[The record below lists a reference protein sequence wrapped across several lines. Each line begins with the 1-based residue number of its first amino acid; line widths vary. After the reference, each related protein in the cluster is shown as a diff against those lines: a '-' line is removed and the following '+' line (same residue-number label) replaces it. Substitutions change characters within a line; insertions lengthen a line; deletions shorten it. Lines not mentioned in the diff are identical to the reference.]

1 MNIISTNNRQ
11 IGLLARVLRPLLL
24 ALSVLSI
31 MPVQAL
37 VIKGD
42 VYGGGK
48 SGNVGVEGT
57 PSGTEVDI
65 YASEKIRT
73 VFGGGQDGKVYGT
86 TTVNINGGIIGDDEW
101 NDTPYGGVYGAG
113 EGTEATVYGTAN
125 VNMVAGRVVNN
136 IYGGGK
142 MAALQGN
149 TNVHLTGGTIS
160 GSVYGGARMAD
171 IQGFTYVWVDGG
183 TNILEIASV
192 YGGNDISGNITSN
205 SAVVEK
211 PYENIPVNT
220 INDGD
225 SWKDWNA
232 FVRVTSTAAD
242 KVKIGSLYGGGN
254 GAYQYDGTERSYTI
268 TMKDYNSQGK
278 ETTITYSGLNR
289 PTLGKVLVDLQ
300 GGSFDA
306 VYGGGNNATVTG
318 STDIYFNGE
327 YLKAERVFGGNNLAA
342 MAIRPTWHLH
352 KGVIGD
358 LYSGGNRGD
367 MTSSNGLILAI
378 ESADMTIE
386 NVYGGCRMADVNPTT
401 QPGEETYTTT
411 VGGKQITF
419 DGGYAARVYISGGKI
434 KNVYGGNDV
443 SGTVYHGANVEI
455 FSSIS
460 GSIYGAGNGAY
471 LYTDNQASSASD
483 FYYEPGSSSVDAL
496 YAYRPKVEKTLLH
509 IAGPVKD
516 DGTPTDNP
524 LYVAGNVF
532 CGGNS
537 APLSATEQGAT
548 TQFRIGKNVVI
559 DGVFLGSNGEQ
570 MVQDEVLAWYAD
582 QNNSTISLTD
592 AGQMEK
598 YMAGVAVDLVPN
610 FSVDWTEELTPDET
624 KTYIGSL
631 YLGGNV
637 GSLTTTGKIDVEI
650 PNSITI
656 YEKIVGGSNN
666 AFVKE
671 TTNNA
676 KYEGGVIGESSGD
689 HKLKLTVA
697 SRMEPKKLNATLD
710 AEGYVESA
718 TLGWNTEKPL
728 GLSKD
733 VLAGANIYGGCY
745 ESGIVN
751 GNVIID
757 ITDNLISPKIIEE
770 KLYTYNNNGE
780 NRIGEY
786 VFTNAIS
793 VFGGG
798 YGEQSTIDG
807 NTTINLT
814 DNARVFKVF
823 GGGELGGVMGNT
835 SINLANNLVQP
846 EEEHHYNAFKVYGG
860 GLQGNVDGTASVSVQ
875 GGKFYDIFGGSC
887 FADIDGTAK
896 VVIGS
901 EQSADS
907 DNPINIVNNVY
918 GANDF
923 GGTVIGSVSFGPY
936 GYGNGNSKKYVK
948 AQTMV
953 QYYSGIVHGNI
964 FGGANGAYN
973 YSLFSIEGGM
983 TGKYP
988 VLNTTVTEAD
998 PNIITANTFVH
1009 IASPSKRVDGIKGA
1023 VYGGGQGFSGS
1034 TGIVDVKDTYVH
1046 LAATGSYQDRVT
1058 NGAGPLVN
1066 QVFGG
1071 AYYSYVEKTTVDAAS
1086 GYYNEIYGGTFG
1098 ATHTTLPENISY
1110 DCGTTNVNV
1119 YGMNNLGLNVYGAG
1133 AKSGAQIT
1141 NVNLSAGN
1149 IGYAYGGSFA
1159 EGYCETT
1166 NVTVPENSTI
1176 RVKAIYGGSVGSDEG
1191 LPCDVGQS
1199 NVQFESKDAY
1209 ITGEGL
1215 FGGNKSYRATKNT
1228 YVLITAPVHQSADV
1242 YADVYASGHGEN
1254 TVTGYALVTLDNRAL
1269 VRNVYGGALDGTVRY
1284 AYDDKSD
1291 ANEYYTTNSTKYA
1304 HWVYA
1309 DPETALEN
1317 RNTRIIIK
1325 KGATVKENVFG
1336 GGFGETAT
1344 VHGATSVS
1352 LLGGIVEGDIYGGG
1366 SRGNMEMLSG
1376 DADKKVLSILE
1387 IYAGK
1392 VRRVFGGGLEG
1403 YIEGESDVTIGLRKQ
1418 VVNGALS
1425 EKVYKNNELIDADI
1439 YWGKPAV
1446 LRSAYGGGERGKVT
1460 NTNITMNNG
1469 YVGYD
1474 YDYNTGKY
1482 FPNVKL
1488 HSQDDLN
1495 LLANNGNLY
1504 GGGFGDKAW
1513 AVNTNVEMYGG
1524 TIRHSLYGG
1533 GEIASVGFA
1542 TMKVDDGVVKE
1553 VDWDEDVV
1561 EGSTKVTMYGGTVE
1575 RDVFGGGRGF
1585 SYTLAGAL
1593 EVENIYYSS
1602 GFVFGK
1608 TEVNLHRG
1616 NVGTDATLKDG
1627 AGNVFGGGNIGY
1639 VYSVQGK
1646 KDVSTGHYYDGEGN
1660 LTEDCKVL
1668 ITPVTVALY
1677 DNIRIGENIYNAGDF
1692 VPCSDLNTLLAN
1704 NDLWAKMDEQGITIR
1719 NAVFAGGNVIQGT
1732 DIMTADAK
1740 TVFGNV
1746 TASVV
1751 DVFDC
1756 DMVSVSTE
1764 NIGGF
1769 YGDGN
1774 LSLVDGYRE
1783 LNITNYGTDYHNLTH
1798 EITYDDYARMH
1809 PRKKAYYELKYICLE
1824 NHPYVDA
1831 NEKTHWY
1838 VEGDQ
1843 ISGSVWGSM
1852 PPEEQGKW
1860 KLAGLATLYAGRMI
1874 NTIQRAD
1881 FCGVWGSRVVLKGAR
1896 DRETTTA
1903 DFTLYTINRL
1913 NELSLNEIT
1922 KDKYPI
1928 SGYNSDG
1935 TKDHGCYFGI
1945 YNVVNRLGAVSS
1957 NVDYQNAVR
1966 VTDNGE
1972 DAYKPTQANETYYAF
1987 KNKNAGTKFR
1997 NNGKSANIIALAGG
2011 VWLEIV
2017 KDIDEQTGEK
2027 DYGPITGVIQLD
2039 LINVAVGEGG
2049 GYVYADNIH
2058 GTRTPSG
2065 ADNVTLAASNN
2076 GAVSYKR
2083 FKYEGNSETYASS
2096 GNFVHSFK
2104 QIVDDCYPN
2113 NGDKNS
2119 PAHYWYVRGDFYVY
2133 NQTIS
2138 AYTGTPQ
2145 SYSETV
2151 SIPLSI
2157 TAGANGKLQLLSVDD
2172 SYYAYYEGL
2181 NYGGRQLEAD
2191 DSVRIAGQY
2200 YHTNDPISSW
2210 DYNRLAEA
2218 EKAFFTKTTYV
2229 CIDDVLNIDG
2239 ETKDTNGNDLGAL
2252 AYKKGKVILPS
2263 AYETLKSSTVKVKI
2277 HDPEGTTADA
2287 SKEVPV
2293 SYFFHP
2299 TNNMGKDEGFLLTYK
2314 MNNPAQWDGYYTQLS
2329 GVPMQINKETYES
2342 SGTKESYIQGPSF
2355 KNVTGGIFGQ
2365 YIYNAG
2371 DIINND
2377 LWQEQQDLLT
2387 DADNKNVARPTE
2399 QAEFEIA
2406 YVAKENIHV
2415 KTLDKNSQEI
2425 DMYVTAGNVISQ
2437 SDYERSS
2444 NASVRE
2450 YLEKA
2455 VLCIQTFEKAEEE
2468 WCYNGDII
2476 PLTEYNE
2483 LINTNPEFK
2492 NYFSIDGSDNP
2503 KTWLCTKTGKF
2514 GGYLFVNTNS
2524 YSALKYAT
2532 ILPVEREN
2540 FTFNKD
2546 AFDLLST
2553 DFVGNLHLYDPS
2565 EDVDPNT
2572 ENDGKRYSG
2581 PTRVDYTAKYMGG
2594 NNLTVTDLG
2603 ISDINGTSLSTIS
2616 QGVVLNNVNF
2626 EKLPN
2631 EKRKFAMVNVTDE
2644 HLRVDNSVTPAKE
2657 KNTFYVVK
2665 NTFKV
2670 GDSYYTRGRVLI
2682 DTDYE
2687 KLKVDA
2693 NTATSSVM
2701 QYSFAEAGVY
2711 YVCVDGFENRNTLNV
2726 LNPVNREYQLTG
2738 TGVTTTEKLAGTGI
2752 SVGDVIT
2759 KASYDEHVVNMQ
2771 TGFQVQGTMPTE
2783 TSTLYVPRSADVRDL
2798 SEDKIVTVVYEYT
2811 YLESNQAGVNFEEI
2825 TERHIVNIRVHFES
2839 GVPKIG
2845 DLQTPQTVLPG
2856 DVLGMNT
2863 PTVTPGAYEI
2873 MSGGFEIFSNERDA
2887 FAHKNGVAYQ
2897 QGRAPLYWY
2906 QNEYWIAYYAKT
2918 YLGKTYSSPVRL
2930 SVANYHRLKDVL
2942 DHPEY
2947 MFVDSITDT
2956 YSNKPAMLRNPKI
2969 YINDDVYTE
2978 NRNGAEVQLNEF
2990 DYLIELYNKHLIDGK
3005 QVGIKQITGRNNNG
3019 QIQYAK
3025 NLEFILQSDVE
3036 PLYYK
3041 DKDWT
3046 LGGDG
3051 NNCFQGNLHGD
3062 GYTISGLTHSLFN
3075 KLCGNVYNLG
3085 VTGSFTGAGISDN
3098 GGAVYNSWVSTSA
3111 TPTPTTAPV
3120 IASGG
3125 SVINSYYNSAQYVA
3139 DSYNNGATAASTREF
3154 ADGTVAYKLN
3164 GYYQQKRSDIAN
3176 NKKRKGSD
3184 GAYLKNNGTSTFPT
3198 IHEITGSESSPSLYG
3213 DADYVEERMK
3223 TGDFRYEKGEVPY
3236 RVGEIR
3242 YVDGNPDE
3250 GTAAKFVPIYPDDY
3264 IFFGQNLTYGL
3275 VQGKDHNDNPMR
3287 IEKRTY
3293 SYSKTVDDVT
3303 IDYEPELIDAVTD
3316 ADNRVF
3322 RAPAY
3327 TVQSPTTVAGGVHY
3341 NRNAVFTDS
3350 YKEMEIDKNLTSID
3364 FTGTETDGSTFANS
3378 WLDFD
3383 GVKSIYLKGLTRNML
3398 IYADA
3403 SQEDSYSVLMSA
3415 ANEPKLI
3422 VNGDNSY
3429 NTVDVVPET
3438 AYPLFHLV
3446 GKQQNEEYRAAT
3458 SQFLVDKQNYA
3469 APKAY
3474 SFNDGY
3480 YMWYQRRPAY
3490 YANNSREGW
3499 EGLILPFTADLVTT
3513 QDKGEITHFYGNSD
3527 KGHEYWL
3534 RGFTGVET
3542 AGAEKMAKFV
3552 RPMSNPGDAGY
3563 DLRYESGDN
3572 AVSNSFLYDTY
3583 YNKNNRD
3590 DANADD
3596 YFKYYNTTRNY
3607 SDYIWTTMNVPY
3619 IVAYPGVAYYEFDMS
3634 GNFVAENTATPAP
3647 AELDAQVVTYVS
3659 KENQNIEMYNP
3670 SDLTS
3675 DGNGYILYGSYL
3687 NTPAAETGSFYKID
3701 ANGSG
3706 FAVSNN
3712 NTEAAVPF
3720 RVYLKTDSQGAP
3732 TRGDVL
3738 EYIPIGGDADYIA
3751 EQAPLRGLNI
3761 YGKNHVIYIESS
3773 LDFETVV
3780 TVYSTSGQ
3788 IIARVDV
3795 APGATVKVP
3804 VNATG
3809 VYIVNRKK
3817 VMM

>member
-1 MNIISTNNRQ
+1 MNKISTNNMQ
-11 IGLLARVLRPLLL
+11 ISLLARVLRPLLL
-24 ALSVLSI
+24 AISVISV

-48 SGNVGVEGT
+48 NGQVGVENSST
-57 PSGTEVDI
+57 STDVDI
-65 YASEKIRT
+65 YGGEIRT
-73 VFGGGQDGKVYGT
+73 VFGGGQDGKVYGNT
-86 TTVNINGGIIGDDEW
+86 NVDVTSGTIGAEKFNGSL
-101 NDTPYGGVYGAG
+101 YGGVYGGG
-113 EGTEATVYGTAN
+113 EGAEAKVFGTAN
-125 VNMVAGRVVNN
+125 VNMTAGAVVNN

-149 TNVHLTGGTIS
+149 TNVQISGGTVS
-160 GSVYGGARMAD
+160 GSVFGGACMAD
-171 IQGFTYVWVDGG
+171 IQGRTYVWINGG
-183 TNILEIASV
+183 ANELNIGAV
-192 YGGNDISGNITSN
+192 YGGNDISGNISSN
-205 SAVVEK
+205 ASVVTN
-211 PYENIPVNT
+211 PYSIPVQSISNGE
-220 INDGD
+220 N
-225 SWKDWNA
+225 WKNWNA
-232 FVRVTSTAAD
+232 FVRVTKGAGE
-242 KVKIGSLYGGGN
+242 VKIGSLYGGGN
-254 GAYQYDGTERSYTI
+254 GDYGYVGTEGNYSI
-268 TMKDYNSQGK
+268 TLKDFAQNGT
-278 ETTITYSGLNR
+278 ETTRTLTVSNR
-289 PTLGKVLVDLQ
+289 PTLGKVLVDVT
-300 GGSFDA
+300 GGTFDA
-306 VYGGGNNATVTG
+306 IYGGGNNATVTG
-318 STDIYFNGE
+318 STDIYLNGE
-327 YLKAERVFGGNNLAA
+327 NVVATNVFGGNNLAT
-342 MAIRPTWHLH
+342 MAIRPTWHLNDAT
-352 KGVIGD
+352 ITN

-367 MTSSNGLILAI
+367 MTSQLGLLLAI
-378 ESADMTIE
+378 ESANLTIE
-386 NVYGGCRMADVNPTT
+386 NVYGGCRMANVTPAT
-401 QPGEETYTTT
+401 QPGAETYTTT
-411 VGGKQITF
+411 GGKTISF
-419 DGGYAARVYISGGKI
+419 DGGYAARVYIGGGKI
-434 KNVYGGNDV
+434 KNVYGGNDI
-443 SGTVYHGANVEI
+443 SGTVKYGANVEI
-455 FSSIS
+455 YSSIS

-471 LYTDNQASSASD
+471 QYTDKEKNKALDS
-483 FYYEPGSSSVDAL
+483 YYEPGSSSVDAL
-496 YAYRPKVEKTLLH
+496 YAYRPQVEKTLLH
-509 IAGPVKD
+509 IAGPVNA
-516 DGTPTDNP
+516 GGVPEGNP
-524 LYVAGNVF
+524 LYVAGNVY

-537 APLSATEQGAT
+537 APLKSDDKAAT

-559 DGVFLGSNGEQ
+559 NGVFLGSNGEQ
-570 MVQDEVLAWYAD
+570 MVESDVLAWYANNDNSSIDLTESD
-582 QNNSTISLTD
+582 Q
-592 AGQMEK
+592 MK
-598 YMAGVAVDLVPN
+598 RYMDGVSVNLKPS
-610 FSVDWTEELTPDET
+610 FSVDWTDVLTPEQT

-637 GSLTTTGKIDVEI
+637 GSLTTTEQIDVTI
-650 PNSITI
+650 PSSITI

-666 AFVKE
+666 AIVAA
-671 TTNNA
+671 NDGINA
-676 KYEGGVIGESSGD
+676 EYVGGVTESSSGD
-689 HKLKLTVA
+689 YKLKMTVA
-697 SRMEPKKLNATLD
+697 SRMEPKKLIATLD
-710 AEGYVESA
+710 GEGYVTSA
-718 TLGWNTEKPL
+718 SLEWNKAKPI
-728 GLSKD
+728 GLSED
-733 VLAGANIYGGCY
+733 VLSGANVYGGCY
-745 ESGIVN
+745 QSGVVN
-751 GNVIID
+751 GNVVID
-757 ITDNLISPKIIEE
+757 VTQNLISSNITDE
-770 KLYTYNNNGE
+770 LYTYNSGA

-798 YGEQSTIDG
+798 YGEKSTING
-807 NTTINLT
+807 STTINLKE
-814 DNARVFKVF
+814 NAQVLKVF
-823 GGGELGGVMGNT
+823 GGGELGAVTGST
-835 SINLANNLVQP
+835 SINLDKNLTQP
-846 EEEHHYNAFKVYGG
+846 GEGYYNAFKVYGG
-860 GLQGNVDGTASVSVQ
+860 GLQGNVGGTASVNLQ

-887 FADIDGTAK
+887 FADITGTAK
-896 VVIGS
+896 VIIGS
-901 EQSADS
+901 VESANS
-907 DNPINIVNNVY
+907 ANPLRVINNVY

-923 GGTVIGSVSFGPY
+923 GGTIIGDVGFGQLAY
-936 GYGNGNSKKYVK
+936 GDKYVK

-953 QYYSGIVHGNI
+953 QYNSGVIEGNI
-964 FGGANGAYN
+964 FGGANGAYD
-973 YSLFSIEGGM
+973 YAGQFSSINMEGR
-983 TGKYP
+983 YP
-988 VLNTTVTEAD
+988 LLNKEITENSASFVTS
-998 PNIITANTFVH
+998 NTFVH
-1009 IASPSKRVDGIKGA
+1009 IASPSTKVDQIKGA
-1023 VYGGGQGFSGS
+1023 VYGGGQGYSGA

-1071 AYYSYVEKTTVDAAS
+1071 AYYSYVEKTTIDAAS
-1086 GYYNEIYGGTFG
+1086 GYYAEIYGGTFG

-1199 NVQFESKDAY
+1199 NVLFASKDAY

-1228 YVLITAPVHQSADV
+1228 NVLITAPVHQSADV

-1317 RNTRIIIK
+1317 RNTRIIIE

-1344 VHGATSVS
+1344 VYGATSVS

-1439 YWGKPAV
+1439 DWGKPAV

-1474 YDYNTGKY
+1474 YDYNTGEY

-1542 TMKVDDGVVKE
+1542 TMKIDEGVIKE
-1553 VDWDEDVV
+1553 VDWTKPVT

-1608 TEVNLHRG
+1608 TEVNIHRG
-1616 NVGTDATLKDG
+1616 TVGTDETLKEE

-1639 VYSVQGK
+1639 VYSVKGK
-1646 KDVSTGHYYDGEGN
+1646 KNGVNGNQFKTGHYYDADGK

-1668 ITPVTVALY
+1668 ITPVTVALQ
-1677 DNIRIGENIYNAGDF
+1677 NFVIGSNSYNPGDF
-1692 VPCSDLNTLLAN
+1692 VPCTGLNTLLAN
-1704 NDLWAKMDEQGITIR
+1704 DVRWAKMDEQGITIR

-1798 EITYDDYARMH
+1798 EITYDDYDKMH
-1809 PRKKAYYELKYICLE
+1809 PRKKAYYELKYICLN
-1824 NHPYVDA
+1824 NHEYIDA
-1831 NEKTHWY
+1831 NKKTHWY

-1852 PPEEQGKW
+1852 PSEEQVNW

-1913 NELSLNEIT
+1913 DELSLNEIT

-1972 DAYKPTQANETYYAF
+1972 DAYKPTQANETYYNF

-2083 FKYEGNSETYASS
+2083 FKYEGDSETYASS

-2181 NYGGRQLEAD
+2181 NYGGRILTAD

-2210 DYNRLAEA
+2210 DYNRLAES

-2239 ETKDTNGNDLGAL
+2239 ETKDTNGNDLGNL

-2263 AYETLKSSTVKVKI
+2263 VYETLKSSTVKVKI

-2287 SKEVPV
+2287 FKEVPV

-2415 KTLDKNSQEI
+2415 KTLDENSQEI

-2437 SDYERSS
+2437 SDYKRSS

-2532 ILPVEREN
+2532 ILPGEREN

-2553 DFVGNLHLYDPS
+2553 NFNGNLNLYDPS
-2565 EDVDPNT
+2565 QEVDPNP
-2572 ENDGKRYSG
+2572 ENKGNRYSG

-2594 NNLTVTDLG
+2594 SNLTVTDLG

-2687 KLKVDA
+2687 KLKVDE
-2693 NTATSSVM
+2693 NTAESSVM

-2711 YVCVDGFENRNTLNV
+2711 YVCVDGFKNRNNLHV
-2726 LNPVNREYQLTG
+2726 LDPVNGEYKLKE
-2738 TGVTTTEKLAGTGI
+2738 VTTTEKSVNSGI
-2752 SVGDVIT
+2752 NVGDVIT

-2811 YLESNQAGVNFEEI
+2811 YLESDQAGVNFEEI

-2873 MSGGFEIFSNERDA
+2873 MSGGFEIFSNEHDA
-2887 FAHKNGVAYQ
+2887 FAHRNGVTYQ

-2930 SVANYHRLKDVL
+2930 SVANYHRLRDVL

-2990 DYLIELYNKHLIDGK
+2990 DYLIELYNNHLIDG
-3005 QVGIKQITGRNNNG
+3005 VGKHNG
-3019 QIQYAK
+3019 QIQYAE

-3041 DKDWT
+3041 DKEWK
-3046 LGGDG
+3046 LGNSSSAD
-3051 NNCFQGNLHGD
+3051 NCFQGNLHGD
-3062 GYTISGLTHSLFN
+3062 GYAIGGLTHSLFD

-3098 GGAVYNSWVSTSA
+3098 GGAVYNSWVSTSV
-3111 TPTPTTAPV
+3111 TPTTAPV
-3120 IASGG
+3120 IATGG
-3125 SVINSYYNSAQYVA
+3125 SVINSYYNSAQYA
-3139 DSYNNGATAASTREF
+3139 AGSYGNGATAATTREF

-3164 GYYQQKRSDIAN
+3164 GYYQQKRSDITS
-3176 NKKRKGSD
+3176 NKKRTGSD

-3198 IHEITGSESSPSLYG
+3198 IHKITESESSSLYG
-3213 DADYVEERMK
+3213 NADYVEERMK

-3327 TVQSPTTVAGGVHY
+3327 TVQSPTEVVTEVHY
-3341 NRNAVFTDS
+3341 NRDAVFTDT
-3350 YKEMEIDKNLTSID
+3350 YKEMVIDRDVTAID
-3364 FTGTETDGSTFANS
+3364 FTGTEREISSFNNT

-3383 GVKSIYLKGLTRNML
+3383 GVKRIYLKGLTRNML

-3403 SQEDSYSVLMSA
+3403 SQEDSYSVLMRA
-3415 ANEPKLI
+3415 ANEPELI
-3422 VNGDNSY
+3422 VNPQSGY
-3429 NTVDVVPET
+3429 NTVGVVPET

-3446 GKQQNEEYRAAT
+3446 GQQQNKEYRAAT

-3469 APKAY
+3469 APKEY
-3474 SFNDGY
+3474 SFNKGY

-3490 YANNSREGW
+3490 YANSSKDGW

-3542 AGAEKMAKFV
+3542 ESAEKKAKFV

-3659 KENQNIEMYNP
+3659 KEEQNIDIYKP
-3670 SDLTS
+3670 FDLTS
-3675 DGNGYILYGSYL
+3675 GTNEYILYGTYL
-3687 NTPAAETGSFYKID
+3687 KESVSGSYKID
-3701 ANGSG
+3701 DEGSG
-3706 FAVSNN
+3706 FALQNGS
-3712 NTEAAVPF
+3712 TEVAEPF
-3720 RVYLKTDSQGAP
+3720 RVYLKREANSAP
-3732 TRGDVL
+3732 TRGGVL
-3738 EYIPIGGDADYIA
+3738 EYIPIGGEADNIA
-3751 EQAPLRGLNI
+3751 EQAPLSGLNI
-3761 YGKNHVIYIESS
+3761 YSRNNVIYIESA
-3773 LDFETVV
+3773 LDYETMV
-3780 TVYSTSGQ
+3780 TIYSTSGQ
-3788 IIARVDV
+3788 IIARVKV

-3804 VNATG
+3804 ISANG

-3817 VMM
+3817 IIV

>member
-11 IGLLARVLRPLLL
+11 NGLLARVLRPLLL

-37 VIKGD
+37 DIKGD

-65 YASEKIRT
+65 YESEIRT

-86 TTVNINGGIIGDDEW
+86 TNVNINGGTIGDGKW

-125 VNMVAGRVVNN
+125 VNMVAGSVVNN

-171 IQGFTYVWVDGG
+171 IQGRTYVWVEGG
-183 TNILEIASV
+183 ANTLEIGSV
-192 YGGNDISGNITSN
+192 YGGNDISGDITSN
-205 SAVVEK
+205 SAVVTK
-211 PYENIPVNT
+211 PYDNIPVNT
-220 INDGD
+220 IKDGD
-225 SWKDWNA
+225 SWKNWNA
-232 FVRVTSTAAD
+232 FVRVTSEAAD
-242 KVKIGSLYGGGN
+242 KVKIGSLFGGGN
-254 GAYQYDGTERSYTI
+254 GAYQYDGTEGSYTI

-327 YLKAERVFGGNNLAA
+327 DLEAERVFGGNNLAA

-401 QPGEETYTTT
+401 QPGAETYTTT
-411 VGGKQITF
+411 VGGKQIDF

-471 LYTDNQASSASD
+471 LYTDNPASSASD
-483 FYYEPGSSSVDAL
+483 FYYEQGSSSVDAL

-509 IAGPVKD
+509 IAGPVNANGEPE
-516 DGTPTDNP
+516 GTP

-559 DGVFLGSNGEQ
+559 DGIFLGSNGEQ

-610 FSVDWTEELTPDET
+610 FSVDWTEELTPDQT

-637 GSLTTTGKIDVEI
+637 GSLTTKGKIDVEI

-689 HKLKLTVA
+689 DYKLKLTVA
-697 SRMEPKKLNATLD
+697 SRMEPKKLNARLD
-710 AEGYVESA
+710 AEGYVTSA
-718 TLGWNTEKPL
+718 ELVWNTEKPL
-728 GLSKD
+728 GLSED

-770 KLYTYNNNGE
+770 ELYTYNSGA

-798 YGEQSTIDG
+798 YGEQSTINR

-814 DNARVFKVF
+814 ANARVFKVF
-823 GGGELGGVMGNT
+823 GGGELGGVKGNT
-835 SINLANNLVQP
+835 SINLENNLEQP

-860 GLQGNVDGTASVSVQ
+860 GLQGNVGGTASVSVQ

-907 DNPINIVNNVY
+907 NNPINIVNNVY

-923 GGTVIGSVSFGPY
+923 GGTIEGSVGFGKLAY
-936 GYGNGNSKKYVK
+936 DGKNVM

-953 QYYSGIVHGNI
+953 QYYSGVIGGNI
-964 FGGANGAYN
+964 FGGANGAYDYTN
-973 YSLFSIEGGM
+973 QFSSIDM
-983 TGKYP
+983 SGKYP
-988 VLNTTVTEAD
+988 LLNEE
-998 PNIITANTFVH
+998 IIYDNSSFITSNTFVH
-1009 IASPSKRVDGIKGA
+1009 ISSPSTKVDQIKGA
-1023 VYGGGQGFSGS
+1023 VYGGGQGYSGA

-1071 AYYSYVEKTTVDAAS
+1071 AYYSYVEKTTVDAVS
-1086 GYYNEIYGGTFG
+1086 GYYDEIYGGTFG

-1133 AKSGAQIT
+1133 AKSGAQTT
-1141 NVNLSAGN
+1141 NVNLYAGN
-1149 IGYAYGGSFA
+1149 IGYAYGGSYA
-1159 EGYCETT
+1159 EGYCATT
-1166 NVTVPENSTI
+1166 NVIVPEGSTI
-1176 RVKAIYGGSVGSDEG
+1176 KAKAIYGGSVGSEEG

-1199 NVQFESKDAY
+1199 NVKFASSGAF

-1228 YVLITAPVHQSADV
+1228 NVLITAPVHQSADV

-1254 TVTGYALVTLDNRAL
+1254 TVTGYAMVTLDNGAL

-1284 AYDDKSD
+1284 AYDDKLR
-1291 ANEYYTTNSTKYA
+1291 AEAYYATNNSAKYA

-1309 DPETALEN
+1309 DPETALEK
-1317 RNTRIIIK
+1317 RNTRIIIER
-1325 KGATVKENVFG
+1325 GATVKENVFG
-1336 GGFGETAT
+1336 GGYGETAT
-1344 VHGATSVS
+1344 VYGTTSVS

-1366 SRGNMEMLSG
+1366 SRGNMEVLSSS
-1376 DADKKVLSILE
+1376 DTDKKVLSILE

-1513 AVNTNVEMYGG
+1513 AVKTNVEMYGG

-1542 TMKVDDGVVKE
+1542 TMKVDEGVIKE
-1553 VDWDEDVV
+1553 VDWTKPVT

-1608 TEVNLHRG
+1608 TEVNIHRG
-1616 NVGTDATLKDG
+1616 TVGTDETLKDE

-1639 VYSVQGK
+1639 VYSVKGK
-1646 KDVSTGHYYDGEGN
+1646 RNGDKGTQFKTGHYYDKEGK

-1668 ITPVTVALY
+1668 ITPVTVALQ
-1677 DNIRIGENIYNAGDF
+1677 NFEIGSNSYNPGDF
-1692 VPCSDLNTLLAN
+1692 VPCTDLNTLLAN
-1704 NDLWAKMDEQGITIR
+1704 DGRWAKMDEQGITIR

-1903 DFTLYTINRL
+1903 DFTHYTINRL
-1913 NELSLNEIT
+1913 DELSLNEIT
-1922 KDKYPI
+1922 DCPI
-1928 SGYNSDG
+1928 DDYNPDG

-1957 NVDYQNAVR
+1957 SVDYYTAVR
-1966 VTDNGE
+1966 VTENGE
-1972 DAYKPTQANETYYAF
+1972 EAYKPTREGEKYYEF
-1987 KNKNAGTKFR
+1987 KNENAGTKFR

-2017 KDIDEQTGEK
+2017 KDIDEQTGK
-2027 DYGPITGVIQLD
+2027 KYYGPITGVIQLD

-2065 ADNVTLAASNN
+2065 ANNVTLAESNKD
-2076 GAVSYKR
+2076 AVSYKR
-2083 FKYEGNSETYASS
+2083 FAYSNDQAELYASS

-2181 NYGGRQLEAD
+2181 NYGGRILTAD

-2210 DYNRLAEA
+2210 DYNRLAES

-2239 ETKDTNGNDLGAL
+2239 ETKDTNGNDLGDL

-2263 AYETLKSSTVKVKI
+2263 VYETLKSSTVKVKI

-2287 SKEVPV
+2287 FKEVPV

-2314 MNNPAQWDGYYTQLS
+2314 MNNPAQWDGYYSEKTGTPIQITLAKYDDKNTIKDKY
-2329 GVPMQINKETYES
+2329 VP
-2342 SGTKESYIQGPSF
+2342 GPSF
-2355 KNVTGGIFGQ
+2355 LNIEGGIFGQ
-2365 YIYNAG
+2365 YTYNAG
-2371 DIINND
+2371 DIID
-2377 LWQEQQDLLT
+2377 DEVYQEQQKLIQ
-2387 DADNKNVARPTE
+2387 DARNQLKNQEYMPE
-2399 QAEFEIA
+2399 NQAEFEIA

-2415 KTLDKNSQEI
+2415 KTSDGSNGEM
-2425 DMYVTAGNVISQ
+2425 DMYVTAGNVISK
-2437 SDYERSS
+2437 SDYERPS

-2450 YLEKA
+2450 YLEEA

-2476 PLTEYNE
+2476 PLTEYTD
-2483 LINTNPEFK
+2483 LIGTNSEFK
-2492 NYFSIDGSDNP
+2492 NYFSIGKDDVGNPVP
-2503 KTWLCTKTGKF
+2503 KTWLCTETGKF
-2514 GGYLFVNTNS
+2514 GGHLFIKQNS
-2524 YSALKYAT
+2524 YDALQYAGVQ
-2532 ILPVEREN
+2532 PDEREN

-2553 DFVGNLHLYDPS
+2553 DFDGDLHKYDPS
-2565 EDVDPNT
+2565 EGVDPNT

-2581 PTRVDYTAKYMGG
+2581 PTRVDYTAKYIGET
-2594 NNLTVTDLG
+2594 NLTVTDLG
-2603 ISDINGTSLSTIS
+2603 IRDIKGIPLDTIS
-2616 QGVVLNNVNF
+2616 QGVELNNVNF
-2626 EKLPN
+2626 EMLPN
-2631 EKRKFAMVNVTDE
+2631 EKRKFAMVNVTDK
-2644 HLRVDNSVTPAKE
+2644 HLSVDDNVEPAKK

-2682 DTDYE
+2682 DTVYT
-2687 KLKVDA
+2687 KLKVDE
-2693 NTATSSVM
+2693 NTAASSVM

-2711 YVCVDGFENRNTLNV
+2711 YVCVDGFTNRKDLDLYV
-2726 LNPVNREYQLTG
+2726 LNPENGEYK
-2738 TGVTTTEKLAGTGI
+2738 VEATTEKKTAGIGI
-2752 SVGDVIT
+2752 AVGDVIT
-2759 KASYDEHVVNMQ
+2759 KDSYDNRVVNMQ

-2811 YLESNQAGVNFEEI
+2811 YLESDQAGVNFEEI

-2873 MSGGFEIFSNERDA
+2873 MSGGFEIFSNEHDA

-2930 SVANYHRLKDVL
+2930 SVANYHRLRDVL

-2956 YSNKPAMLRNPKI
+2956 YSNKRAMLRNPKI

-2978 NRNGAEVQLNEF
+2978 NRDGAEVQLNEF
-2990 DYLIELYNKHLIDGK
+2990 DYLIELYNEHLIYGK
-3005 QVGIKQITGRNNNG
+3005 QDGIKQITGRNNNG

-3025 NLEFILQSDVE
+3025 NLEFILQSNVE

-3041 DKDWT
+3041 DKEWK
-3046 LGGDG
+3046 LGNSSSAD
-3051 NNCFQGNLHGD
+3051 NCFQGNLHGD
-3062 GYTISGLTHSLFN
+3062 GYTIGGLTHSLFN

-3111 TPTPTTAPV
+3111 IPTTAPV

-3125 SVINSYYNSAQYVA
+3125 SVINSYYNSAQYA
-3139 DSYNNGATAASTREF
+3139 AGSYSNGATAASTREF

-3164 GYYQQKRSDIAN
+3164 GYYQQKRSDITS
-3176 NKKRKGSD
+3176 NKKRSGSD
-3184 GAYLKNNGTSTFPT
+3184 GAYLQNNGTSTFPT
-3198 IHEITGSESSPSLYG
+3198 IHEITGSESSSSLYVNV
-3213 DADYVEERMK
+3213 DYVEERMK

-3287 IEKRTY
+3287 IEKRPY
-3293 SYSKTVDDVT
+3293 SYSNTVDDVT

-3322 RAPAY
+3322 RAPSY
-3327 TVQSPTTVAGGVHY
+3327 TAQSPTTVAGGVHY
-3341 NRNAVFTDS
+3341 NRNAVFTDT
-3350 YKEMEIDKNLTSID
+3350 YKEMVIDRDVTAID
-3364 FTGTETDGSTFANS
+3364 FTGAETDGSGFNNT

-3403 SQEDSYSVLMSA
+3403 SQEDSYSVLMEA
-3415 ANEPKLI
+3415 ANEPELN
-3422 VNGDNSY
+3422 VNPEKSY
-3429 NTVDVVPET
+3429 NTVAVVQET

-3446 GKQQNEEYRAAT
+3446 GKQLNSEYRAAT
-3458 SQFLVDKQNYA
+3458 SQFLVDKQNFA

-3490 YANNSREGW
+3490 YANSSTDGW

-3542 AGAEKMAKFV
+3542 AGAEKKAQFV
-3552 RPMSNPGDAGY
+3552 RPKEDVGY
-3563 DLRYESGDN
+3563 EKVEEL
-3572 AVSNSFLYDTY
+3572 AVANSYLYDKY
-3583 YNKNNRD
+3583 YSKNSRND
-3590 DANADD
+3590 VNADD
-3596 YFKYYNTTRNY
+3596 YFEYYNTTRTY
-3607 SDYIWTTMNVPY
+3607 KDYLLTTANIPY

-3634 GNFVAENTATPAP
+3634 GNFVPENTATPAP
-3647 AELDAQVVTYVS
+3647 EKLDKQIVTYVS
-3659 KENQNIEMYNP
+3659 VRNQEIPVYNA
-3670 SDLTS
+3670 SALVTTAS
-3675 DGNGYILYGSYL
+3675 GYTLYGSYL
-3687 NTPAAETGSFYKID
+3687 NTDIADADYKVDATG
-3701 ANGSG
+3701 AG
-3706 FAVSNN
+3706 FERVQNSDV
-3712 NTEAAVPF
+3712 AVPF
-3720 RVYLKTDSQGAP
+3720 RVYLKKNGSAAP
-3732 TRGDVL
+3732 TRGNVL
-3738 EYIPIGGDADYIA
+3738 DYIPISGSDDYIA
-3751 EQAPLRGLNI
+3751 EQAPLKGLNI

-3788 IIARVDV
+3788 IIARVKV
-3795 APGATVKVP
+3795 APGTTVKVP
-3804 VNATG
+3804 VNANG
-3809 VYIVNRKK
+3809 VYIANRQKI
-3817 VMM
+3817 VI

>member
-11 IGLLARVLRPLLL
+11 NGLLARVLRPLLL

-37 VIKGD
+37 DIKGD

-48 SGNVGVEGT
+48 SGNVGVEGNPT
-57 PSGTEVDI
+57 STTVGI
-65 YASEKIRT
+65 YGAEIQIRT

-86 TTVNINGGIIGDDEW
+86 TNVNIKGGTIGAEKFNGSL
-101 NDTPYGGVYGAG
+101 YGGVYGGG
-113 EGTEATVYGTAN
+113 EGAEAIVFGTAN
-125 VNMVAGRVVNN
+125 VNMVAGSVKNN

-149 TNVHLTGGTIS
+149 TNVEISGGTVS
-160 GSVYGGARMAD
+160 GSVFGGACMAD
-171 IQGFTYVWVDGG
+171 IQGRTYVWINGVNAL
-183 TNILEIASV
+183 NIGAV
-192 YGGNDISGNITSN
+192 YGGNDISGNISSN
-205 SAVVEK
+205 ALVVTN
-211 PYENIPVNT
+211 PYIDPYSIPVQSISNGE
-220 INDGD
+220 N
-225 SWKDWNA
+225 WKNWNA
-232 FVRVTSTAAD
+232 FVRVTESA
-242 KVKIGSLYGGGN
+242 KGNVNIGSLFGGGN
-254 GAYQYDGTERSYTI
+254 GDYGYVGTEGNYSI
-268 TMKDYNSQGK
+268 TLKDFAPNGTEPTRTLTVS
-278 ETTITYSGLNR
+278 NR
-289 PTLGKVLVDLQ
+289 PTLGRVLVDVT
-300 GGSFDA
+300 GGTFNA
-306 VYGGGNNATVTG
+306 IYGGGNNATVTS
-318 STDIYFNGE
+318 STDIYLNGAN
-327 YLKAERVFGGNNLAA
+327 LTATNVFGGNNKAV
-342 MAIRPTWHLH
+342 MAIRPTWHLYDAT
-352 KGVIGD
+352 ITN

-378 ESADMTIE
+378 ESAYMTIE
-386 NVYGGCRMADVNPTT
+386 NVYGGCRMADVKPTT
-401 QPGEETYTTT
+401 NELVKETYTTT

-419 DGGYAARVYISGGKI
+419 DGGYAARVYIGGGKI

-471 LYTDNQASSASD
+471 RYTDNQASSASD

-509 IAGPVKD
+509 IAGPVND
-516 DGTPTDNP
+516 DGTPTENP

-537 APLSATEQGAT
+537 APLKSDDTNAT

-559 DGVFLGSNGEQ
+559 NGVFLGSNGEQ
-570 MVQDEVLAWYAD
+570 MVRSDVLAWYENDANSSIDLTESD
-582 QNNSTISLTD
+582 Q
-592 AGQMEK
+592 MK
-598 YMAGVAVDLVPN
+598 RYMDGVSVNLKPS
-610 FSVDWTEELTPDET
+610 FSVDWKEELTPDQT
-624 KTYIGSL
+624 GTYIGSL

-637 GSLTTTGKIDVEI
+637 GSLTTTEQIDVTI
-650 PNSITI
+650 PSSITI

-666 AFVKE
+666 AIVAA
-671 TTNNA
+671 NA
-676 KYEGGVIGESSGD
+676 NINAEYVGGVTERSSGD
-689 HKLKLTVA
+689 YKLKMTVA
-697 SRMEPKKLNATLD
+697 SRMEPKKLNDTLD
-710 AEGYVESA
+710 AEGYVTSA
-718 TLGWNTEKPL
+718 SLDWNKNTPL
-728 GLSKD
+728 GLSD
-733 VLAGANIYGGCY
+733 SVLAGANVYGGCY
-745 ESGIVN
+745 QSGVVN
-751 GNVIID
+751 GNVVID
-757 ITDNLISPKIIEE
+757 VTQNLISKKIISENLH
-770 KLYTYNNNGE
+770 KYNSGDTAIA
-780 NRIGEY
+780 IGEY

-798 YGEQSTIDG
+798 YGENSTIIG
-807 NTTINLT
+807 NTTINLKE
-814 DNARVFKVF
+814 NAQVLKVF
-823 GGGELGGVMGNT
+823 GGGELGAVTGST
-835 SINLANNLVQP
+835 SINLDKNLIQP
-846 EEEHHYNAFKVYGG
+846 GEGYYNAFKVYGG
-860 GLQGNVDGTASVSVQ
+860 GLQGNVGGTASVSVQ

-901 EQSADS
+901 AQSAGS

-923 GGTVIGSVSFGPY
+923 GGTVIGSVSFGQY
-936 GYGNGNSKKYVK
+936 GYGNKYVK

-973 YSLFSIEGGM
+973 YTNFQID
-983 TGKYP
+983 KYP
-988 VLNTTVTEAD
+988 VLNTAVTETAT
-998 PNIITANTFVH
+998 NFITANTFVH
-1009 IASPSKRVDGIKGA
+1009 IASPSTKTDKIIGA

-1058 NGAGPLVN
+1058 NGAGPLVSK
-1066 QVFGG
+1066 VFGG
-1071 AYYSYVEKTTVDAAS
+1071 AYYSYVEKTTVDAVS
-1086 GYYNEIYGGTFG
+1086 GYYDEIYGGTFG
-1098 ATHTTLPENISY
+1098 AAHKDLPTTISY
-1110 DCGTTNVNV
+1110 DCGTTNVSV

-1133 AKSGAQIT
+1133 AKSGAQTT

-1166 NVTVPENSTI
+1166 NVTVPETSTI
-1176 RVKAIYGGSVGSDEG
+1176 RVKAIYGGSVGFEEG

-1199 NVQFESKDAY
+1199 NVKFASSGAF

-1228 YVLITAPVHQSADV
+1228 NVLIKAPVMQSIDN
-1242 YADVYASGHGEN
+1242 YADVYASGHGKN
-1254 TVTGYALVTLDNRAL
+1254 TVTGYALVTLDKGAL

-1291 ANEYYTTNSTKYA
+1291 ADEYYTTNSTKYA

-1309 DPETALEN
+1309 DPETALEY
-1317 RNTRIIIK
+1317 RNTRIIIE

-1336 GGFGETAT
+1336 GGYGETAT
-1344 VHGATSVS
+1344 VYGATSVS

-1366 SRGNMEMLSG
+1366 SRGNMKVLSSS
-1376 DADKKVLSILE
+1376 DSDKKVLSILE
-1387 IYAGK
+1387 IYGGK

-1425 EKVYKNNELIDADI
+1425 EKVYNKNNELEEADI
-1439 YWGKPAV
+1439 DWGKPAV

-1542 TMKVDDGVVKE
+1542 TMKIDEGVIKE
-1553 VDWDEDVV
+1553 VDWTQPVT

-1616 NVGTDATLKDG
+1616 NVGTDATLKEG

-1639 VYSVQGK
+1639 VYSVKGK
-1646 KDVSTGHYYDGEGN
+1646 KKSDGHYYDSSDK

-1668 ITPVTVALY
+1668 ITPVTVALQ
-1677 DNIRIGENIYNAGDF
+1677 NFEIGSNSYNPGDF
-1692 VPCSDLNTLLAN
+1692 VPCTDLNTLYAN
-1704 NDLWAKMDEQGITIR
+1704 DERWAKMDEQGITIR

-1798 EITYDDYARMH
+1798 EITFDDYSKMH

-1824 NHPYVDA
+1824 NHEYTDA
-1831 NEKTHWY
+1831 NNKKHWY
-1838 VEGDQ
+1838 VVDDQ

-1957 NVDYQNAVR
+1957 SVDYYDAVR
-1966 VTDNGE
+1966 VTENGE
-1972 DAYKPTQANETYYAF
+1972 DAYKPTGENETYRAF
-1987 KNKNAGTKFR
+1987 KVENAGTKFR

-2058 GTRTPSG
+2058 GTRKDSG
-2065 ADNVTLAASNN
+2065 ANNVTLAESNN
-2076 GAVSYKR
+2076 EAVSYKR
-2083 FKYEGNSETYASS
+2083 FNYEGDAEQYASS

-2113 NGDKNS
+2113 NGDKTS
-2119 PAHYWYVRGDFYVY
+2119 PAHYWYVRGDFYLY

-2145 SYSETV
+2145 SYSESV

-2263 AYETLKSSTVKVKI
+2263 AYETLKSSDVKVKI

-2287 SKEVPV
+2287 FKEVPV

-2314 MNNPAQWDGYYTQLS
+2314 MNNPAQWDDYYSQLS

-2342 SGTKESYIQGPSF
+2342 SDTKDSYIQGPSF

-2387 DADNKNVARPTE
+2387 DADNINVARPTE

-2415 KTLDKNSQEI
+2415 KTLDENSQEI

-2437 SDYERSS
+2437 SDYKRSS

-2450 YLEKA
+2450 YLEEA

-2476 PLTEYNE
+2476 PVSEYTK
-2483 LINTNPEFK
+2483 LIKINPKFK
-2492 NYFSIDGSDNP
+2492 NYFSIDGSDNDTP

-2514 GGYLFVNTNS
+2514 GGHLFIETNS
-2524 YSALKYAT
+2524 YDALQYAGVQ
-2532 ILPVEREN
+2532 PYERVN

-2553 DFVGNLHLYDPS
+2553 NFDGNLNLYDPS
-2565 EDVDPNT
+2565 ADVDPNT
-2572 ENDGKRYSG
+2572 ENDGNRYSG
-2581 PTRVDYTAKYMGG
+2581 PTRVDYTAKYIRET
-2594 NNLTVTDLG
+2594 NLTVTDLD
-2603 ISDINGTSLSTIS
+2603 ISDIDGKPLSEITKD
-2616 QGVVLNNVNF
+2616 VVLNNVNF

-2644 HLRVDNSVTPAKE
+2644 HLSED
-2657 KNTFYVVK
+2657 NTFYVVK

-2682 DTDYE
+2682 DTVYE
-2687 KLKVDA
+2687 KLKVDE
-2693 NTATSSVM
+2693 NTAASSVM
-2701 QYSFAEAGVY
+2701 QYSFAEVGVY
-2711 YVCVDGFENRNTLNV
+2711 YVCVDGFTNRNNLHV
-2726 LNPVNREYQLTG
+2726 LNSDNGEYQLTE
-2738 TGVTTTEKLAGTGI
+2738 VTTTEKTKGTGI
-2752 SVGDVIT
+2752 AVGDVIT

-2811 YLESNQAGVNFEEI
+2811 YLESDQEGVNFEEI

-2845 DLQTPQTVLPG
+2845 ELQTPQTVLPG

-2873 MSGGFEIFSNERDA
+2873 MSGGFEIFSNEHDA

-2956 YSNKPAMLRNPKI
+2956 YSQKPAMLRNPKI

-2978 NRNGAEVQLNEF
+2978 NRNGTEVQLNEF
-2990 DYLIELYNKHLIDGK
+2990 DYLIELYNNHLIDG
-3005 QVGIKQITGRNNNG
+3005 VGKHNG
-3019 QIQYAK
+3019 QIQYAE

-3041 DKDWT
+3041 GKEWK
-3046 LGGDG
+3046 LGDVEDS

-3062 GYTISGLTHSLFN
+3062 GYTIGGLTHSLFD

-3085 VTGSFTGAGISDN
+3085 VTGSFTTSGISDN

-3111 TPTPTTAPV
+3111 TPTTAPV

-3125 SVINSYYNSAQYVA
+3125 SVVNSYYNNTQYTG
-3139 DSYNNGATAASTREF
+3139 SYSNGATAATTREF
-3154 ADGTVAYKLN
+3154 VDGTVAYNLN
-3164 GYYQQKRSDIAN
+3164 GYYQQKRSDITN
-3176 NKKRKGSD
+3176 STKRSGSD
-3184 GAYLKNNGTSTFPT
+3184 GAYLQNNGVSAFPALK
-3198 IHEITGSESSPSLYG
+3198 EFKGKENPSSLYG
-3213 DADYVEERMK
+3213 NADYVEERMK

-3242 YVDGNPDE
+3242 YVEGNPDK

-3293 SYSKTVDDVT
+3293 SYSNTVDDVT

-3327 TVQSPTTVAGGVHY
+3327 TVQSPTEVATEVHY
-3341 NRNAVFTDS
+3341 NRDAVFTDS
-3350 YKEMEIDKNLTSID
+3350 YKEMVIDRDVTAID
-3364 FTGTETDGSTFANS
+3364 FTGTETVGSGFNNT

-3415 ANEPKLI
+3415 ANEPELI
-3422 VNGDNSY
+3422 VNPEKSY
-3429 NTVDVVPET
+3429 NTVDVVQET
-3438 AYPLFHLV
+3438 KYPLFHLV
-3446 GKQQNEEYRAAT
+3446 GQQQKGEYRAAT
-3458 SQFLVDKQNYA
+3458 SQFLVDKQNFA
-3469 APKAY
+3469 APKEY
-3474 SFNDGY
+3474 SFSKGY

-3490 YANNSREGW
+3490 YANSSTDGW

-3513 QDKGEITHFYGNSD
+3513 QDKGEITHFYGDSD

-3552 RPMSNPGDAGY
+3552 RPMSNAGDAGY
-3563 DLRYESGDN
+3563 DSRYESGDN

-3596 YFKYYNTTRNY
+3596 YFEYYNTTRNY

-3634 GNFVAENTATPAP
+3634 GNFKAENTATPAP
-3647 AELDAQVVTYVS
+3647 VKLDAQVVTYVS
-3659 KENQNIEMYNP
+3659 KEEQNIDIYDP

-3675 DGNGYILYGSYL
+3675 DRNGYILYGSYL

-3706 FAVSNN
+3706 FAVSSD

-3720 RVYLKTDSQGAP
+3720 RVYLKTNSQGAP

>member
-1 MNIISTNNRQ
+1 MNKISTNNMQ
-11 IGLLARVLRPLLL
+11 ISLLARVLRPLLL
-24 ALSVLSI
+24 AISVISV

-37 VIKGD
+37 VINGD

-57 PSGTEVDI
+57 PSGTKVDI
-65 YASEKIRT
+65 YESEIRT

-86 TTVNINGGIIGDDEW
+86 TNVNINGGIIGDDKW

-125 VNMVAGRVVNN
+125 VKMDAGRVVNN

-171 IQGFTYVWVDGG
+171 IQGRTYVWVEGG
-183 TNILEIASV
+183 ANTLEIGSV

-205 SAVVEK
+205 SAVVTK
-211 PYENIPVNT
+211 PYDNIPVNT

-225 SWKDWNA
+225 SWKIWNA

-242 KVKIGSLYGGGN
+242 KVKIGSLFGGGN
-254 GAYQYDGTERSYTI
+254 GDYGYNGTEGNYTI
-268 TMKDYNSQGK
+268 TMKDYDSDDND
-278 ETTITYSGLNR
+278 TTKTYSVENR

-318 STDIYFNGE
+318 STDIYLNGE
-327 YLKAERVFGGNNLAA
+327 NVVATNVFGGNNLAT
-342 MAIRPTWHLH
+342 MAIRPTWHLYDAT
-352 KGVIGD
+352 ITN

-367 MTSSNGLILAI
+367 MTSSSGLILAI
-378 ESADMTIE
+378 ESEKMTIE
-386 NVYGGCRMADVNPTT
+386 NVYGGCRMANVTPAT
-401 QPGEETYTTT
+401 QPGAETYTTT
-411 VGGKQITF
+411 VGGKQIAF
-419 DGGYAARVYISGGKI
+419 EGGYAARLYISGGKI

-443 SGTVYHGANVEI
+443 SGTVNHGANVEI

-471 LYTDNQASSASD
+471 LYTDHPDSIASD
-483 FYYEPGSSSVDAL
+483 FYYKPGSSSSSVDSL
-496 YAYRPKVEKTLLH
+496 YAYRPKVAKTLLH
-509 IAGPVKD
+509 IAGPVND
-516 DGTPTDNP
+516 DGTPTNNP

-559 DGVFLGSNGEQ
+559 DGIFLGSNGEQ
-570 MVQDEVLAWYAD
+570 MVQDTVLAWYAD
-582 QNNSTISLTD
+582 KKNSTISLTD
-592 AGQMEK
+592 SVQMEK
-598 YMAGVAVDLVPN
+598 YMAGVAVDLVPH
-610 FSVDWTEELTPDET
+610 FSVDWTGELTPDQT
-624 KTYIGSL
+624 RTYIGSL

-637 GSLTTTGKIDVEI
+637 GSLTTTEQIDVTI
-650 PNSITI
+650 PSSITI

-666 AFVKE
+666 AIVAA
-671 TTNNA
+671 NDGINA
-676 KYEGGVIGESSGD
+676 EYVGGVTESSSGEY
-689 HKLKLTVA
+689 KLKMTVA
-697 SRMEPKKLNATLD
+697 SRMEPKKLIATLD
-710 AEGYVESA
+710 GEGYVTSA
-718 TLGWNTEKPL
+718 SLEWNKANPI
-728 GLSKD
+728 GLSD
-733 VLAGANIYGGCY
+733 TVTVLAGANVYGGCY
-745 ESGIVN
+745 QSGVVN
-751 GNVIID
+751 GNVVID
-757 ITDNLISPKIIEE
+757 VTQNLISKNIISENLH
-770 KLYTYNNNGE
+770 KYNSGNTAIA
-780 NRIGEY
+780 IGEY

-798 YGEQSTIDG
+798 YGEKSTING
-807 NTTINLT
+807 NTTINLKE
-814 DNARVFKVF
+814 NAQVLKVF
-823 GGGELGGVMGNT
+823 GGGELGAVTGST
-835 SINLANNLVQP
+835 SINLDKNLTQP
-846 EEEHHYNAFKVYGG
+846 EEGYYNAFKVYGG
-860 GLQGNVDGTASVSVQ
+860 GLQGNVGGTASVSVQ

-907 DNPINIVNNVY
+907 NNPINIVNNVY

-923 GGTVIGSVSFGPY
+923 GGTVKGSVSFGPY
-936 GYGNGNSKKYVK
+936 GYGKKYVM

-953 QYYSGIVHGNI
+953 QYYSGVIGGNI
-964 FGGANGAYN
+964 FGGANGAYDYTN
-973 YSLFSIEGGM
+973 QFSSIDMSE
-983 TGKYP
+983 KYP
-988 VLNTTVTEAD
+988 LLNEE
-998 PNIITANTFVH
+998 IIYDNSSLIISNTFVH
-1009 IASPSKRVDGIKGA
+1009 IASRSTKVDQIKGA
-1023 VYGGGQGFSGS
+1023 VYGGGQGYSGA

-1046 LAATGSYQDRVT
+1046 LAATGTYQDRVT
-1058 NGAGPLVN
+1058 NGAGPLVSK
-1066 QVFGG
+1066 VFGG
-1071 AYYSYVEKTTVDAAS
+1071 AYYSYVENTTVDAAS
-1086 GYYNEIYGGTFG
+1086 GYYDEIYGGTFG
-1098 ATHTTLPENISY
+1098 ATHTDLPTTISY

-1133 AKSGAQIT
+1133 AKSGAQTT
-1141 NVNLSAGN
+1141 NVNLYAGN

-1166 NVTVPENSTI
+1166 NVTVPETSTI
-1176 RVKAIYGGSVGSDEG
+1176 RIKALYGGSVGSAEN

-1199 NVQFESKDAY
+1199 NVLFESKDAY
-1209 ITGEGL
+1209 ITAEGL

-1228 YVLITAPVHQSADV
+1228 NVMITAPVHQSADV

-1254 TVTGYALVTLDNRAL
+1254 TVTGYAMVTLNDSAL

-1284 AYDDKSD
+1284 AYDDKSGAD
-1291 ANEYYTTNSTKYA
+1291 AYYATNSTKYA

-1309 DPETALEN
+1309 DPETTLEN
-1317 RNTRIIIK
+1317 RNTRIIIEE
-1325 KGATVKENVFG
+1325 GATVQENVFG
-1336 GGFGETAT
+1336 GGYGATAT

-1352 LLGGIVEGDIYGGG
+1352 LFGGIVEGDIYGGG

-1376 DADKKVLSILE
+1376 DTDKKVLSILE
-1387 IYAGK
+1387 IYGGK

-1425 EKVYKNNELIDADI
+1425 EKVYKNNELVEADI
-1439 YWGKPAV
+1439 DWGKPAV

-1542 TMKVDDGVVKE
+1542 TMKIDEGVIKE
-1553 VDWDEDVV
+1553 VDWTKDVT

-1608 TEVNLHRG
+1608 TEVNIHRG
-1616 NVGTDATLKDG
+1616 TVGTDETLKEE

-1639 VYSVQGK
+1639 VYSVKGK
-1646 KDVSTGHYYDGEGN
+1646 KNGVDGNRFETGHYYDTEGK

-1668 ITPVTVALY
+1668 ITPVTVAL
-1677 DNIRIGENIYNAGDF
+1677 DNFEIGSHIYTPGDF
-1692 VPCSDLNTLLAN
+1692 VPCEDLNTLLAN
-1704 NDLWAKMDEQGITIR
+1704 DGRWAKMDEQGITIR

-1798 EITYDDYARMH
+1798 EITYDDYAKMH
-1809 PRKKAYYELKYICLE
+1809 PRKKAYYELKYICLK
-1824 NHPYVDA
+1824 NHEYIDA
-1831 NEKTHWY
+1831 NSKTHWY

-1852 PPEEQGKW
+1852 PKTEQDNW

-1913 NELSLNEIT
+1913 DELSLNEIT
-1922 KDKYPI
+1922 EYPI

-1957 NVDYQNAVR
+1957 SVDYYDAVR

-1972 DAYKPTQANETYYAF
+1972 ETYKPKDDDETYYEF
-1987 KNKNAGTKFR
+1987 KNQNAGTKFR

-2011 VWLEIV
+2011 VWLEFV
-2017 KDIDEQTGEK
+2017 KDIDANGEK

-2058 GTRTPSG
+2058 GTRKDSK
-2065 ADNVTLAASNN
+2065 ANNVTLAASNN

-2083 FKYEGNSETYASS
+2083 FSYEGDTVQYASS

-2181 NYGGRQLEAD
+2181 NYGGRILTAD

-2210 DYNRLAEA
+2210 DYNRLAES
-2218 EKAFFTKTTYV
+2218 EKAFFTDTTYV

-2263 AYETLKSSTVKVKI
+2263 AYKNLMSDTVKVKI

-2287 SKEVPV
+2287 SKEVPI

-2314 MNNPAQWDGYYTQLS
+2314 MNNPAQWDDYYTQLS
-2329 GVPMQINKETYES
+2329 GDPMQINKETYES
-2342 SGTKESYIQGPSF
+2342 SATKESYIQGPSF

-2365 YIYNAG
+2365 YKYNAG

-2377 LWQEQQDLLT
+2377 LWQEQQDLLA
-2387 DADNKNVARPTE
+2387 DADNKKVPRPID

-2406 YVAKENIHV
+2406 YVATENIHV
-2415 KTLDKNSQEI
+2415 KTSDGSNGEM
-2425 DMYVTAGNVISQ
+2425 DMYVTAGNVISH
-2437 SDYERSS
+2437 SDYERPS
-2444 NASVRE
+2444 NESVRE
-2450 YLEKA
+2450 YLDTA

-2476 PLTEYNE
+2476 PLTEYTE
-2483 LINTNPEFK
+2483 LIVTNSEFK
-2492 NYFSIDGSDNP
+2492 NYFSRDGSDKP

-2532 ILPVEREN
+2532 ILPDEREN

-2553 DFVGNLHLYDPS
+2553 NFDGNLEEYNPDS
-2565 EDVDPNT
+2565 VYDPNT
-2572 ENDGKRYSG
+2572 ENKGYRYSA

-2594 NNLTVTDLG
+2594 DTLAVTDLG

-2626 EKLPN
+2626 EMLPN

-2644 HLRVDNSVTPAKE
+2644 HLD
-2657 KNTFYVVK
+2657 NTFYVVK

-2682 DTDYE
+2682 DTVYT
-2687 KLKVDA
+2687 KLKVDE
-2693 NTATSSVM
+2693 NTAKSSVM
-2701 QYSFAEAGVY
+2701 QYSFAQEGVY
-2711 YVCVDGFENRNTLNV
+2711 YVCVDGFKNRNKLHV
-2726 LNPVNREYQLTG
+2726 LDSVNGEYKLTG
-2738 TGVTTTEKLAGTGI
+2738 ATATEKTAGTGI
-2752 SVGDVIT
+2752 AVGDVIT

-2811 YLESNQAGVNFEEI
+2811 YLESDQAGVNFEEI

-2845 DLQTPQTVLPG
+2845 ELQTPQTVLPG

-2873 MSGGFEIFSNERDA
+2873 MSGGFEIFSNELDA

-2978 NRNGAEVQLNEF
+2978 NRNGTEVQLNEF
-2990 DYLIELYNKHLIDGK
+2990 DYLIELYNNHLIDG
-3005 QVGIKQITGRNNNG
+3005 VGKHNG
-3019 QIQYAK
+3019 QIKYAN

-3041 DKDWT
+3041 DKEWK
-3046 LGGDG
+3046 LGDLEDS

-3062 GYTISGLTHSLFN
+3062 GYTIGGLTHSLFN
-3075 KLCGNVYNLG
+3075 KLCGHVYNLG

-3111 TPTPTTAPV
+3111 TPTTAPV

-3125 SVINSYYNSAQYVA
+3125 SVVNSYYNNTQYTG
-3139 DSYNNGATAASTREF
+3139 SYGNGATAASTREF

-3164 GYYQQKRSDIAN
+3164 GYYQQKRSDITS
-3176 NKKRKGSD
+3176 NKKRTGSD

-3198 IHEITGSESSPSLYG
+3198 IHEFTESESSPSLYG
-3213 DADYVEERMK
+3213 DVDYVEERMK

-3242 YVDGNPDE
+3242 YVEGNPDE
-3250 GTAAKFVPIYPDDY
+3250 RTAAKFVPIYPDDY

-3293 SYSKTVDDVT
+3293 SYSNTVDDVT

-3327 TVQSPTTVAGGVHY
+3327 TVQSPTEVATDVHY
-3341 NRNAVFTDS
+3341 NRDAVFTDT
-3350 YKEMEIDKNLTSID
+3350 YKEMVIDRDVTAID
-3364 FTGTETDGSTFANS
+3364 FTGTETDGSGFNNT
-3378 WLDFD
+3378 WLDFE

-3403 SQEDSYSVLMSA
+3403 SQEDSYSVLMRA
-3415 ANEPKLI
+3415 ANEPELF
-3422 VNGDNSY
+3422 VNPEKSY
-3429 NTVDVVPET
+3429 NTVAVVQE
-3438 AYPLFHLV
+3438 AEYPLFHLV
-3446 GKQQNEEYRAAT
+3446 GKQQNGEYRAAT
-3458 SQFLVDKQNYA
+3458 SQFLVDKQNFA

-3490 YANNSREGW
+3490 HASSSTDGW

-3542 AGAEKMAKFV
+3542 AGAEKKAKFV

-3563 DLRYESGDN
+3563 DSRYESGNN

-3596 YFKYYNTTRNY
+3596 YFEYYNTTRNY

-3647 AELDAQVVTYVS
+3647 AKLDAQVVTYVS
-3659 KENQNIEMYNP
+3659 KENQDIATYT
-3670 SDLTS
+3670 SGDLIT

-3706 FAVSNN
+3706 FAVSSD

-3720 RVYLKTDSQGAP
+3720 RVYLKTNSQGAP

-3751 EQAPLRGLNI
+3751 EQAPLKGLNI
-3761 YGKNHVIYIESS
+3761 YGKNNVIYIESA
-3773 LDFETVV
+3773 LDYETVV

-3817 VMM
+3817 VMI

>member
-11 IGLLARVLRPLLL
+11 NGLLARVLRPLLL

-65 YASEKIRT
+65 YESAIRT

-86 TTVNINGGIIGDDEW
+86 ANVNIYGGTIGDGKW
-101 NDTPYGGVYGAG
+101 NDTPYGGIYGAG
-113 EGTEATVYGTAN
+113 EGAEATVFGAAN
-125 VNMVAGRVVNN
+125 VNMVAGSVVNN

-171 IQGFTYVWVDGG
+171 IQGRTYVWVDGG
-183 TNILEIASV
+183 ANTLEIGSV
-192 YGGNDISGNITSN
+192 YGGNDISGTIKSN
-205 SAVVEK
+205 SLVVTK
-211 PYENIPVNT
+211 PYDVPVSN
-220 INDGD
+220 INDND
-225 SWKDWNA
+225 NWKNWNA

-254 GAYQYDGTERSYTI
+254 GAYQYGGTEGNYTI
-268 TMKDYNSQGK
+268 TMKDYDSDDN
-278 ETTITYSGLNR
+278 ETTKTYSVVNR

-378 ESADMTIE
+378 ESAGMTIE

-401 QPGEETYTTT
+401 QPGAETYTTT
-411 VGGKQITF
+411 VGGKQIDF

-471 LYTDNQASSASD
+471 LYTDNPASSASD
-483 FYYEPGSSSVDAL
+483 FYYEQGSSSVDAL
-496 YAYRPKVEKTLLH
+496 NAYRPQVEKTLLH
-509 IAGPVKD
+509 IAGPVND
-516 DGTPTDNP
+516 DGTPTENP

-537 APLSATEQGAT
+537 APLSATTQGAT

-582 QNNSTISLTD
+582 QNNSSIDLKD
-592 AGQMEK
+592 ADQMKK
-598 YMAGVAVDLVPN
+598 YMAGVAVDLVPH

-637 GSLTTTGKIDVEI
+637 GSLTTTGQINVNI

-689 HKLKLTVA
+689 YKLKLTVA

-710 AEGYVESA
+710 AEGYVTSA
-718 TLGWNTEKPL
+718 SLDWNKNTPL
-728 GLSKD
+728 GLLED
-733 VLAGANIYGGCY
+733 VLVLAAANIYGGCY

-757 ITDNLISPKIIEE
+757 ITDNLISPKIIKEE
-770 KLYTYNNNGE
+770 LYTYNNNGE

-798 YGEQSTIDG
+798 YGEQSTING

-823 GGGELGGVMGNT
+823 GGGELGGVTGNT

-860 GLQGNVDGTASVSVQ
+860 GLQGNVGGTASVSVQ

-907 DNPINIVNNVY
+907 NNPINIVNNVY

-923 GGTVIGSVSFGPY
+923 GGTVIGSVSFGQY
-936 GYGNGNSKKYVK
+936 GYGNGNSNKYVK

-973 YSLFSIEGGM
+973 YSVFSIEGGM

-998 PNIITANTFVH
+998 PNFITANTFVH

-1058 NGAGPLVN
+1058 NGAGPLVSK
-1066 QVFGG
+1066 VFGG
-1071 AYYSYVEKTTVDAAS
+1071 AYYSYVEKTTVDAVS
-1086 GYYNEIYGGTFG
+1086 GYYDEIYGGTFG
-1098 ATHTTLPENISY
+1098 AAHKDLPTTISY
-1110 DCGTTNVNV
+1110 DCGTTNVSV

-1133 AKSGAQIT
+1133 AKSGANTT
-1141 NVNLSAGN
+1141 NVNLYAGN

-1166 NVTVPENSTI
+1166 NVIVPEGSTI
-1176 RVKAIYGGSVGSDEG
+1176 KAKAIYGGSVGSEEG

-1199 NVQFESKDAY
+1199 NVKFASSGAF

-1215 FGGNKSYRATKNT
+1215 FGGNKSYRATKKTN
-1228 YVLITAPVHQSADV
+1228 VLITAPVHQSADV

-1284 AYDDKSD
+1284 AYDDKSGAD
-1291 ANEYYTTNSTKYA
+1291 VYYTTNSTKYA

-1317 RNTRIIIK
+1317 RNTRIIIE

-1344 VHGATSVS
+1344 VYGATSVS

-1418 VVNGALS
+1418 VVDGAIS
-1425 EKVYKNNELIDADI
+1425 EKVYKNNELVKADI
-1439 YWGKPAV
+1439 DWGKPAV

-1553 VDWDEDVV
+1553 VDWTKEVT
-1561 EGSTKVTMYGGTVE
+1561 EGSTKITMYGGTVE

-1616 NVGTDATLKDG
+1616 NVGTDATLKEG

-1639 VYSVQGK
+1639 VYSVKGK
-1646 KDVSTGHYYDGEGN
+1646 KKSDGHYYDSSDK

-1668 ITPVTVALY
+1668 ITPVTVALQ
-1677 DNIRIGENIYNAGDF
+1677 NFEIGSNSYNPGDF
-1692 VPCSDLNTLLAN
+1692 VPCTDLNTLYAN
-1704 NDLWAKMDEQGITIR
+1704 DERWAKMDEQGITIR

-1798 EITYDDYARMH
+1798 EITFDDYSKMH

-1824 NHPYVDA
+1824 NHEYTDA
-1831 NEKTHWY
+1831 NNKKHWY
-1838 VEGDQ
+1838 VVDDQ

-1957 NVDYQNAVR
+1957 SVDYYDAVR

-1972 DAYKPTQANETYYAF
+1972 DAYKPTGENETYRAF
-1987 KNKNAGTKFR
+1987 KVENAGTKFR

-2017 KDIDEQTGEK
+2017 KDIDENTGEK

-2065 ADNVTLAASNN
+2065 ANNVTLAESNN

-2083 FKYEGNSETYASS
+2083 FNYEGDAEQYASS

-2113 NGDKNS
+2113 NGDKKS
-2119 PAHYWYVRGDFYVY
+2119 PAHYWYVRGDFYLY

-2145 SYSETV
+2145 SYSESV

-2287 SKEVPV
+2287 FKEVPV

-2314 MNNPAQWDGYYTQLS
+2314 MNNPAQWDDYYSEKTGTPIQITLAEYDEGS
-2329 GVPMQINKETYES
+2329 TPKDNYVP
-2342 SGTKESYIQGPSF
+2342 GPSF
-2355 KNVTGGIFGQ
+2355 LNVTGGIYGQ
-2365 YIYNAG
+2365 YTYNAG
-2371 DIINND
+2371 DIINHNVYK
-2377 LWQEQQDLLT
+2377 EQQDLLS
-2387 DADNKNVARPTE
+2387 DAYNKGVDVNG
-2399 QAEFEIA
+2399 QALFDTA
-2406 YVAKENIHV
+2406 YVAKENVHV
-2415 KTLDKNSQEI
+2415 KTFENGQEI
-2425 DMYVTAGNVISQ
+2425 DMFVTVGNVISYT
-2437 SDYERSS
+2437 DYNRAS
-2444 NASVRE
+2444 NENVRKYFE
-2450 YLEKA
+2450 LA
-2455 VLCIQTFEKAEEE
+2455 VLCTQTFEKAEEE

-2476 PLTEYNE
+2476 PVSEYDE

-2492 NYFSIDGSDNP
+2492 NYFSIDGSDNDTP
-2503 KTWLCTKTGKF
+2503 ITWLCTETGKF
-2514 GGYLFVNTNS
+2514 GGHLFIETNS
-2524 YSALKYAT
+2524 YDALQYAGVQ
-2532 ILPVEREN
+2532 PDEREN

-2553 DFVGNLHLYDPS
+2553 DFDGNLHLYDPS

-2572 ENDGKRYSG
+2572 ENDGNRYSG
-2581 PTRVDYTAKYMGG
+2581 PTRVDYTAKYIGET
-2594 NNLTVTDLG
+2594 NLTVTDLG
-2603 ISDINGTSLSTIS
+2603 IRDINEIPLSEITK
-2616 QGVVLNNVNF
+2616 GVVLNNVNF

-2631 EKRKFAMVNVTDE
+2631 EKRKFAMVNVTGE

-2682 DTDYE
+2682 DTVYE
-2687 KLKVDA
+2687 KLKVDE
-2693 NTATSSVM
+2693 NTAKESVM
-2701 QYSFAEAGVY
+2701 KYSFAETGVY
-2711 YVCVDGFENRNTLNV
+2711 YVCVDGFTNRNNLHV
-2726 LNPVNREYQLTG
+2726 LNSDNGEYQLTE
-2738 TGVTTTEKLAGTGI
+2738 VTTTEKTKGTGI
-2752 SVGDVIT
+2752 AVGDVIT

-2811 YLESNQAGVNFEEI
+2811 YLESDQEGVNFEEI

-2845 DLQTPQTVLPG
+2845 ELQTPQTVLPG

-2873 MSGGFEIFSNERDA
+2873 MSGGFEIFSNEHDA

-2956 YSNKPAMLRNPKI
+2956 YSQKPAMLRNPKI

-2978 NRNGAEVQLNEF
+2978 NRDGAEVQLNEF
-2990 DYLIELYNKHLIDGK
+2990 DYLIELYNNHLVYDKNAGKH
-3005 QVGIKQITGRNNNG
+3005 NG
-3019 QIQYAK
+3019 QIQYAN

-3041 DKDWT
+3041 DKEWK
-3046 LGGDG
+3046 LGNSSSAD
-3051 NNCFQGNLHGD
+3051 NCFQGNLHGD
-3062 GYTISGLTHSLFN
+3062 GYTIGGLKHSLFN

-3098 GGAVYNSWVSTSA
+3098 GGTVYNSWISTSA
-3111 TPTPTTAPV
+3111 IPTTAPV

-3125 SVINSYYNSAQYVA
+3125 SVVNSYYNNTQYTG
-3139 DSYNNGATAASTREF
+3139 SYSNGATAATTREF
-3154 ADGTVAYKLN
+3154 VDGTVAYNLN
-3164 GYYQQKRSDIAN
+3164 GYYQQKRSDITSN
-3176 NKKRKGSD
+3176 EKRTGSD

-3198 IHEITGSESSPSLYG
+3198 IHEITGSESSSSLYG
-3213 DADYVEERMK
+3213 NVDYVEERMK

-3293 SYSKTVDDVT
+3293 SYSNTVDDVT

-3327 TVQSPTTVAGGVHY
+3327 TVQSPTVVATEVHY
-3341 NRNAVFTDS
+3341 NRDAVFTDS
-3350 YKEMEIDKNLTSID
+3350 YKEMVIDRDVTAID
-3364 FTGTETDGSTFANS
+3364 FTGTETVGSRFNNT
-3378 WLDFD
+3378 WLDFE

-3403 SQEDSYSVLMSA
+3403 SQTESYGVLNNASA
-3415 ANEPKLI
+3415 EPELEI
-3422 VNGDNSY
+3422 NSSNSY
-3429 NTVDVVPET
+3429 NTVAVVQET
-3438 AYPLFHLV
+3438 MYPLFHLV
-3446 GKQQNEEYRAAT
+3446 GKQQNGEYRAAT
-3458 SQFLVDKQNYA
+3458 SQFLVDKQNFA
-3469 APKAY
+3469 APKEY
-3474 SFNDGY
+3474 SFNHGY

-3490 YANNSREGW
+3490 YANSSTDGW

-3513 QDKGEITHFYGNSD
+3513 QDKGEITHFYGDSD

-3563 DLRYESGDN
+3563 DSRYESGDN

-3596 YFKYYNTTRNY
+3596 YFEYYNTTRTYN
-3607 SDYIWTTMNVPY
+3607 DYLLTTAEMPY

-3647 AELDAQVVTYVS
+3647 VKLDAQVVTYVS
-3659 KENQNIEMYNP
+3659 KGEQNIDIYDP

-3675 DGNGYILYGSYL
+3675 DRNGYILYGSYL

-3701 ANGSG
+3701 ASGSG
-3706 FAVSNN
+3706 FAVSSD

-3720 RVYLKTDSQGAP
+3720 RVYLKTNSQGAP